1 MIKVQL
7 LCALGWTYTLARI
20 LKSDAIVKGVESDTI
35 ATVDHT
41 IPSEHIV
48 RLAQEFVDNAHFTKD
63 AIEAREYYQRISAAE
78 TKLAMDET
86 DVDILRSIRWLHG
99 HLFKFHKFPILR
111 HFILEHCGNAL
122 Y

>member
-1 MIKVQL
+1 MSQIQL

-20 LKSDAIVKGVESDTI
+20 LKSDTIVKGR
-35 ATVDHT
+35 AVDHT

-63 AIEAREYYQRISAAE
+63 AIEVREYYQRISAAE